1 VTDYLQSVKMQLA
14 YYKTLAEKT
23 ITQLSDEQL
32 FLQYNRE
39 CNSVATIVKHLAG
52 NMKSRWT
59 DFLTT
64 DGEKAWRNRDAE
76 FDNDLSDRA
85 ELLDKWN
92 KGWASCFDALN
103 ALTEADLTK
112 KVVIRNQTHTVLDAI
127 NRQLAHYP
135 YHIGQII
142 FIGKML
148 IGDKWTS
155 LSIPRGKS
163 IEHNAENLPQPNEK

>member
-1 VTDYLQSVKMQLA
+1 MAK
-14 YYKTLAEKT
+14 
-23 ITQLSDEQL
+23 
-32 FLQYNRE
+32 
-39 CNSVATIVKHLAG
+39 KH
-52 NMKSRWT
+52 
-59 DFLTT
+59 
-64 DGEKAWRNRDAE
+64 GETAWRNRDAE
-76 FDNDLSDRA
+76 FDNDISDRA

-92 KGWASCFDALN
+92 KGWACCFDALN

-112 KVVIRNQTHTVLDAI
+112 EVVIRNQTHTVLDAI

-148 IGDKWTS
+148 IGDKWTA

-163 IEHNAENLPQPNEK
+163 IEHNAENLPQPNKK